1 MSVLPSVGL
10 GRAAEAESC
19 LIDGGARGHYLT
31 MVASLGAKTRQA
43 SHLGTDQLDLARAFP
58 LPSRWGWTN
67 SWSVHRECCRVNRS
81 RVQHAQRS
89 AACKALTVFPNKIS
103 LN

>member
-1 MSVLPSVGL
+1 M
-10 GRAAEAESC
+10 
-19 LIDGGARGHYLT
+19 DGGARGHYLT

-58 LPSRWGWTN
+58 LPLDGGGPTHGLSIARAAGLTA
-67 SWSVHRECCRVNRS
+67 REHS
-81 RVQHAQRS
+81 TAQHS
-89 AACKALTVFPNKIS
+89 TACKALTVFPNKNS